1 LGSIGSERKGL
12 SPVATP
18 SIFADRRALMALATL
33 CCLLWG
39 SAVPAVKFGYGL
51 IGLPPGDTS
60 SLLLFAGM
68 RFCLAGLMLLIY
80 GLMSGRRVWLT
91 PRRFGEVALLGLGQT
106 VAQYVCY
113 YIGLAHTTAVKTSI
127 LSSSLVF
134 FSVLLAHFLYTDDR
148 LNGRKLLGCLMGF
161 AGVVAVNFAAAGTLD
176 FNFALLGEG
185 LLLVSTFSG
194 SLAAIYG
201 RRLSQDMDATVMT
214 GWQLLL
220 GGLVLAGMGLI
231 GGGHFAQFSIGAGAL
246 VVYLAAVSAVA
257 FALWSLLL
265 KHNPVGSVAVFNFE
279 IPIFGAIIA
288 ALVLGE
294 SVLEWKN
301 LVALVL
307 VSIGI
312 YLVTTRARRP
322 VVTAP

>member
-1 LGSIGSERKGL
+1 MG
-12 SPVATP
+12 TP
-18 SIFADRRALMALATL
+18 SLFADRRALFAFATL

-51 IGLPPGDTS
+51 IGIASGDTA
-60 SLLLFAGM
+60 SLLLFAGL
-68 RFCLAGLMLLIY
+68 RFCLAGLILLAY
-80 GLMSGRRVWLT
+80 SLMSHRPIGLT
-91 PRRFGEVALLGLGQT
+91 PRRLGEVTLLGLGQT
-106 VAQYVCY
+106 TLQYVTY
-113 YIGLAHTTAVKTSI
+113 YVGLAHTTAVKTSI
-127 LSSSLVF
+127 MSSTLVF
-134 FSVLLAHFLYTDDR
+134 FSVLLAHFIYANDKLTPR
-148 LNGRKLLGCLMGF
+148 RLLGCLIGF
-161 AGVVAVNFAAAGTLD
+161 AGVVAVNFGAGLFD
-176 FNFALLGEG
+176 FHFSLSGEG
-185 LLLVSTFSG
+185 LLLVSTFAG

-201 RRLSQDMDATVMT
+201 RWLSQDMDATVMT

-220 GGLVLAGMGLI
+220 GGIVLTAMGLA
-231 GGGHFAQFSIGAGAL
+231 GGGHFASFSFGAGLL

-265 KHNPVGSVAVFNFE
+265 KHNPVGSVAVYNFE

-307 VSIGI
+307 VSVGI
-312 YLVTTRARRP
+312 WLVTTRGGLRRSS
-322 VVTAP
+322 

>member
-1 LGSIGSERKGL
+1 MG
-12 SPVATP
+12 AT
-18 SIFADRRALMALATL
+18 SIFADRRALIAIATL

-39 SAVPAVKFGYGL
+39 SAVPAVKWGYGL
-51 IGLPPGDTS
+51 IGIAPGDTP

-68 RFCLAGLMLLIY
+68 RFCLAGLMLL
-80 GLMSGRRVWLT
+80 GFSLLTGRAVWVT
-91 PRRFGEVALLGLGQT
+91 PRRFGEVAVLGLGQT
-106 VAQYVCY
+106 VVQYVCY

-127 LSSSLVF
+127 LSSTLVF
-134 FSVLLAHFLYTDDR
+134 FSVLLAHFIYTDDK
-148 LNGRKLLGCLMGF
+148 LNGRKLLGCLIGF

-176 FNFALLGEG
+176 FHFSLMGEG
-185 LLLVSTFSG
+185 LLLVSTFAG

-220 GGLVLAGMGLI
+220 GGLVLTAMGLI
-231 GGGHFAQFSIGAGAL
+231 GGGHFAQFSVGAGAL

-279 IPIFGAIIA
+279 IPIFGAILA

-294 SVLEWKN
+294 SVFEWKN

-312 YLVTTRARRP
+312 WLVTTKGRA
-322 VVTAP
+322 VAVTSP

>member
-1 LGSIGSERKGL
+1 MR
-12 SPVATP
+12 PT
-18 SIFADRRALMALATL
+18 SIFADRRALIAFATL

-51 IGLPPGDTS
+51 IGIAPGDTP

-68 RFCLAGLMLLIY
+68 RFCLAGLMLIGY
-80 GLMSGRRVWLT
+80 GLLSGRRVLLT
-91 PRRFGEVALLGLGQT
+91 PKRLGEVTLLGLGQT
-106 VAQYVCY
+106 SVQYICY
-113 YIGLAHTTAVKTSI
+113 YVGLAHTTAVKTSI

-134 FSVLLAHFLYTDDR
+134 FSVILAHFIYVDDK
-148 LNGRKLLGCLMGF
+148 LNRRKALGCLIGF
-161 AGVVAVNFAAAGTLD
+161 AGVVAVNFAANAFD
-176 FNFALLGEG
+176 FRFSLMGEG

-220 GGLVLAGMGLI
+220 GGLVLTAMGVM
-231 GGGHFAQFSIGAGAL
+231 GGGHFASFSIGAGLL
-246 VVYLAAVSAVA
+246 VIYLAAVSAVA

-279 IPIFGAIIA
+279 IPIFGAILA

-312 YLVTTRARRP
+312 YLVTTKGRAAAISP
-322 VVTAP
+322 

>member
-1 LGSIGSERKGL
+1 MAS
-12 SPVATP
+12 T
-18 SIFADRRALMALATL
+18 SIFADRRGLIAIATF

-51 IGLPPGDTS
+51 IGIAPGDTP

-68 RFCLAGLMLLIY
+68 RFSLAGLILLAY
-80 GLMSGRRVWLT
+80 GLMTSRPIRLK
-91 PRRFGEVALLGLGQT
+91 PRRFGEVTLLGLGQT
-106 VAQYVCY
+106 VVQYVCY

-127 LSSSLVF
+127 LSSTLVF
-134 FSVLLAHFLYTDDR
+134 FSVLLAHFIYSDDK
-148 LNGRKLLGCLMGF
+148 LNGRKMLGVLLGF

-176 FNFALLGEG
+176 FHFSPMGEG
-185 LLLVSTFSG
+185 LLLISTFAG

-214 GWQLLL
+214 GWQLLI
-220 GGLVLAGMGLI
+220 GGLVLTAMGLI
-231 GGGHFAQFSIGAGAL
+231 GGGHFSGLSIGAGAL
-246 VVYLAAVSAVA
+246 VIYLAAVSAVA
-257 FALWSLLL
+257 FSLWSLLL
-265 KHNPVGSVAVFNFE
+265 KHNAVGSVAVFNFE

-312 YLVTTRARRP
+312 WLVTTKGRAA
-322 VVTAP
+322 VTP

>member
-1 LGSIGSERKGL
+1 VSQA
-12 SPVATP
+12 P
-18 SIFADRRALMALATL
+18 IFADRRALIAIATL

-51 IGLPPGDTS
+51 IGIVPGDTP

-68 RFCLAGLMLLIY
+68 RFSLAGLMLLAY
-80 GLMSGRRVWLT
+80 GLMSGRQVWLA
-91 PRRFGEVALLGLGQT
+91 PRRFGEVAVLGLGQT
-106 VAQYVCY
+106 VVQYVCY

-134 FSVLLAHFLYTDDR
+134 FSVILAHFIYANDKLD
-148 LNGRKLLGCLMGF
+148 GRKVLGLLIGL
-161 AGVVAVNFAAAGTLD
+161 AGVVAVNFAAVGTLD
-176 FNFALLGEG
+176 LQFSWMGEG

-214 GWQLLL
+214 GWQLLI
-220 GGLVLAGMGLI
+220 GGLVLTAMGVI
-231 GGGHFAQFSIGAGAL
+231 GGGHFASFSLGAGAL
-246 VVYLAAVSAVA
+246 VVYLAALSAIA

-279 IPIFGAIIA
+279 IPIFGAILA

-294 SVLEWKN
+294 SVFEWKN

-307 VSIGI
+307 VSFGI
-312 YLVTTRARRP
+312 WLVTTKGRA
-322 VVTAP
+322 AAEISQ

>member
-1 LGSIGSERKGL
+1 M
-12 SPVATP
+12 ATP
-18 SIFADRRALMALATL
+18 SIFADKRALIAIATL

-51 IGLPPGDTS
+51 IGIAPGDTPT
-60 SLLLFAGM
+60 LLLFAGM
-68 RFCLAGLMLLIY
+68 RFSLAGLMLLGY
-80 GLMSGRRVWLT
+80 SLATGRPVLVT
-91 PRRFGEVALLGLGQT
+91 PRRFGELVLLGFGQT
-106 VAQYVCY
+106 VIQYVCY
-113 YIGLAHTTAVKTSI
+113 YIGLAHTSAVKTSI

-134 FSVLLAHFLYTDDR
+134 FSVILAHFIYANDKLD
-148 LNGRKLLGCLMGF
+148 GRKTIGLLVGL
-161 AGVVAVNFAAAGTLD
+161 AGVVAVNVAAVGTLD
-176 FNFALLGEG
+176 FHFSLLGEG

-194 SLAAIYG
+194 SLFAIYG

-220 GGLVLAGMGLI
+220 GGLVLGAMGLI
-231 GGGHFAQFSIGAGAL
+231 GGGHFTQFSLGAGVL
-246 VVYLAAVSAVA
+246 VIYLAALSAIA

-279 IPIFGAIIA
+279 IPIFGAILA

-312 YLVTTRARRP
+312 WLVTTRGR
-322 VVTAP
+322 TAAAVSS

>member
-1 LGSIGSERKGL
+1 M
-12 SPVATP
+12 T
-18 SIFADRRALMALATL
+18 
-33 CCLLWG
+33 
-39 SAVPAVKFGYGL
+39 
-51 IGLPPGDTS
+51 
-60 SLLLFAGM
+60 
-68 RFCLAGLMLLIY
+68 
-80 GLMSGRRVWLT
+80 
-91 PRRFGEVALLGLGQT
+91 LLGLGQT
-106 VAQYVCY
+106 TLQYVCY
-113 YIGLAHTTAVKTSI
+113 YVGLAHTTAVKTSI
-127 LSSSLVF
+127 LSSTLVF
-134 FSVLLAHFLYTDDR
+134 FSVLLAHFIYADDR
-148 LNGRKLLGCLMGF
+148 LNGRKALGCLIGF

-176 FNFALLGEG
+176 FHFSPLGEG

-220 GGLVLAGMGLI
+220 GGVVLLAMGYF
-231 GGGHFAQFSIGAGAL
+231 GGGHFASFSVGAGLL
-246 VVYLAAVSAVA
+246 VIYLATVSAVA

-265 KHNPVGSVAVFNFE
+265 KHNAVGSVAVFNFE
-279 IPIFGAIIA
+279 IPIFGAILA

-312 YLVTTRARRP
+312 WLVTTKGRA
-322 VVTAP
+322 AAIASS

>member
-1 LGSIGSERKGL
+1 V
-12 SPVATP
+12 PQT
-18 SIFADRRALMALATL
+18 SIFADRRALIAVATL

-51 IGLPPGDTS
+51 IGIASGDTA

-68 RFCLAGLMLLIY
+68 RFSLAGLMLLAY
-80 GLMSGRRVWLT
+80 GLATGRQVWAA
-91 PRRFGEVALLGLGQT
+91 PKRFGELALLGFGQT
-106 VAQYVCY
+106 VVQYVCY

-134 FSVLLAHFLYTDDR
+134 FSVILAHFIYTDDK
-148 LNGRKLLGCLMGF
+148 LNGRKVIGVLLGF
-161 AGVVAVNFAAAGTLD
+161 AGVVAVNLAAGGTLD
-176 FNFALLGEG
+176 FHFVWNGEG

-220 GGLVLAGMGLI
+220 GGLALTAMGLV
-231 GGGHFAQFSIGAGAL
+231 GGGHFAEFSVGAGVL
-246 VVYLAAVSAVA
+246 VLYLAALSAVA
-257 FALWSLLL
+257 FSLWSLLL

-279 IPIFGAIIA
+279 IPIFGAILA

-294 SVLEWKN
+294 SVFEWKN
-301 LVALVL
+301 LAALVL

-312 YLVTTRARRP
+312 YLVTTRGRAAAITSP
-322 VVTAP
+322 

>member
-1 LGSIGSERKGL
+1 LT
-12 SPVATP
+12 PP
-18 SIFADRRALMALATL
+18 SIFADKRALIAIATL
-33 CCLLWG
+33 CSLLWG

-51 IGLPPGDTS
+51 IGIAPGDTA
-60 SLLLFAGM
+60 SLLLFAGL
-68 RFCLAGLMLLIY
+68 RFCLAGLMLLSY
-80 GLMSGRRVWLT
+80 GLATGRTIAMT
-91 PRRFGEVALLGLGQT
+91 PRRFGEVALLGFGQT
-106 VAQYVCY
+106 VVQYICY

-127 LSSSLVF
+127 LSSTLVF
-134 FSVLLAHFLYTDDR
+134 FSVLLAHFIYTNDK
-148 LNGRKLLGCLMGF
+148 LNGRKVLGVLIGF
-161 AGVVAVNFAAAGTLD
+161 AGVFAVNVAAAGTLD
-176 FNFALLGEG
+176 FNFSLLGEG

-194 SLAAIYG
+194 SLATIFG

-220 GGLVLAGMGLI
+220 GGLVLTAMGAI
-231 GGGHFAQFSIGAGAL
+231 GGGHFAQFSLAAGVL

-279 IPIFGAIIA
+279 IPIFGAILA

-312 YLVTTRARRP
+312 WLVTTRGRATP
-322 VVTAP
+322 ISS

>member
-1 LGSIGSERKGL
+1 M
-12 SPVATP
+12 AAP
-18 SIFADRRALMALATL
+18 SIFADRRALVLIATL

-51 IGLPPGDTS
+51 IGIDPSDTP
-60 SLLLFAGM
+60 SLLLFAGL
-68 RFCLAGLMLLIY
+68 RFSLAGLLLLGY
-80 GLMSGRRVWLT
+80 ALMTRRPVAMT
-91 PRRFGEVALLGLGQT
+91 PRRLGEVTLLGLGQT
-106 VAQYVCY
+106 TLQYVCY

-127 LSSSLVF
+127 LSSTLVF
-134 FSVLLAHFLYTDDR
+134 FSVLLAHFLYADDK
-148 LNGRKLLGCLMGF
+148 LNARKALGCLVGF
-161 AGVVAVNFAAAGTLD
+161 AGVVAVNVAGAGMLD
-176 FNFALLGEG
+176 FHFSVPGEG

-220 GGLVLAGMGLI
+220 GGLVLTAMGWI
-231 GGGHFAQFSIGAGAL
+231 GGGHFAQFGLGAGVL
-246 VVYLAAVSAVA
+246 VVYLAGVSAVA

-279 IPIFGAIIA
+279 IPIFGAVLA

-301 LVALVL
+301 LVALLL
-307 VSIGI
+307 VSAGI
-312 YLVTTRARRP
+312 WLVTTKGRAAAISP
-322 VVTAP
+322 

>member
-1 LGSIGSERKGL
+1 MA
-12 SPVATP
+12 PA
-18 SIFADRRALMALATL
+18 SIFADRRALIAIATL

-51 IGLPPGDTS
+51 IGIAPGDTP

-68 RFCLAGLMLLIY
+68 RFSLAGLMLLAY
-80 GLMSGRRVWLT
+80 GLMTARQVWLA
-91 PRRFGEVALLGLGQT
+91 PRRFGEVAVLGLGQT
-106 VAQYVCY
+106 VVQYVCY

-134 FSVLLAHFLYTDDR
+134 FSVILAHFIYANDKLD
-148 LNGRKLLGCLMGF
+148 GRKTLGLLIGL
-161 AGVVAVNFAAAGTLD
+161 AGVVAVNFAAVGTLD
-176 FNFALLGEG
+176 FHFSWMGEG

-214 GWQLLL
+214 GWQLLI
-220 GGLVLAGMGLI
+220 GGLVLTAMGLV
-231 GGGHFAQFSIGAGAL
+231 GGGHFASFSLGAGAL

-265 KHNPVGSVAVFNFE
+265 KHNAVGSVAVFNFE
-279 IPIFGAIIA
+279 IPIFGAILA

-294 SVLEWKN
+294 SVFEWKN

-312 YLVTTRARRP
+312 WLVTTKGRAAAE
-322 VVTAP
+322 VSQ

>member
-1 LGSIGSERKGL
+1 MT
-12 SPVATP
+12 PP
-18 SIFADRRALMALATL
+18 SIFADKRALIAIATL
-33 CCLLWG
+33 CSLLWG

-51 IGLPPGDTS
+51 IGIAPGDTA
-60 SLLLFAGM
+60 SLLLFAGL
-68 RFCLAGLMLLIY
+68 RFCLAGLMLLSY
-80 GLMSGRRVWLT
+80 GLATGRTIAMT
-91 PRRFGEVALLGLGQT
+91 PRRFGEVALLGFGQT
-106 VAQYVCY
+106 VVQYICY

-127 LSSSLVF
+127 LSSTLVF
-134 FSVLLAHFLYTDDR
+134 FSVLLAHFIYTNDK
-148 LNGRKLLGCLMGF
+148 LNGRKMLGVLIGF
-161 AGVVAVNFAAAGTLD
+161 AGVFAVNVAAAGTLD
-176 FNFALLGEG
+176 FNFSLLGEG

-194 SLAAIYG
+194 SLATIFG

-220 GGLVLAGMGLI
+220 GGLVLTAMGAI
-231 GGGHFAQFSIGAGAL
+231 GGGHFAQFSLAAGVL

-279 IPIFGAIIA
+279 IPIFGAILA

-312 YLVTTRARRP
+312 WLVTTRDRATP
-322 VVTAP
+322 ISS